1 MRKIRALFLK
11 SEHFFS
17 IFKKGQGKPPPPPYL
32 RAFLPYNKSKK
43 QKKKNASGNACLK
56 GTGTVP
62 ATYRKKHC
70 LKKNLVWNLSAFLSF
85 FFQLYTNETLHRYF
99 SRILATYTVGTFTEQ
114 LFSGTAILTEHFQW
128 LLLGVQKFS
137 NYHLKA

>member
-1 MRKIRALFLK
+1 MWKIRALFPK

-32 RAFLPYNKSKK
+32 RAFLPYKK

-62 ATYRKKHC
+62 ATYRKKHY
-70 LKKNLVWNLSAFLSF
+70 LKKPSLKSFSFSFF

-114 LFSGTAILTEHFQW
+114 LFSGTAILTEHFQ
-128 LLLGVQKFS
+128 
-137 NYHLKA
+137 